1 MNGTDIAFVAFVDG
15 IAAVVDEDKGQTVR
29 TLQIPFTDNSEKIEI
44 QGTFLVSPPATTTK

>member
-15 IAAVVDEDKGQTVR
+15 IAAVVDEDKGETVR